1 MNAVS
6 EEQQAVIDVVA
17 QGRNVVVDACAGS
30 GKSTTILSTAQQQSH
45 KKFLLITYNK
55 SLRKEIQEKVK
66 ELSLQNVNVHTYHSL
81 AVAIY
86 DAEAHVDKVMRL
98 LVQKNQSPNRLI
110 STDVVVLDEVQDMTF
125 LYFRLIVK
133 YINDLK
139 TPVQL
144 MILGDYMQGL
154 YEFKGADIRFL
165 TKASDIW
172 SPYSLL
178 KTSEFTSCSLHTSY
192 RVTKSMADFVNQV
205 LLGDER
211 LQAVREGD
219 PVCYIRRRIHEL
231 ERFVVTTIRALL
243 TEGAQPSDFFVL
255 GGSVKG
261 PNSLI
266 RRIENALVDANIP
279 CHVPMMEN
287 AENMEEDVIKGKIVF
302 SSFHTSKGRQR
313 PYVFVVGFDHSYFKT
328 IARTMDPLT
337 CPNTLYVATTRASS
351 RLFLLESDE
360 WASDRPLKFLRMS
373 HNEMRSQSF
382 IDFRGIPRSRFEEE
396 SERINRDPDELP
408 CHKVT
413 PTDLTKFV
421 SESVLEEITPLLDA
435 LFVKESG
442 DDSSII
448 ALPSTVKTTAGFF
461 EDVSDLNGIAIPSI
475 LYDYITALYDTGDEP
490 PTGILYQMIR
500 ENLSQTKPNKHLF
513 LKNQP
518 LVPICENIGDY
529 LFMANVFEAAQE
541 KLYFKLKQI
550 GRDEYTWLT
559 PTLLVE
565 CKRRMLSILK
575 KEINKG
581 PPKMEFSIITY
592 DDDAANAKLNRCLS
606 PHLKDIFA
614 FSARIDLLTR
624 KTLWELKCTSEITAE
639 HMIQTVIYAWIM
651 RIAHPSLSQKV
662 KIFNIKTGHVL
673 RLDATNEQLTTIVVA
688 LLKGKYERT
697 PPSSEEDF
705 LGECH
710 KTIHSQ
716 PNQEEP
722 SSTFVT

>member
-1 MNAVS
+1 
-6 EEQQAVIDVVA
+6 
-17 QGRNVVVDACAGS
+17 
-30 GKSTTILSTAQQQSH
+30 
-45 KKFLLITYNK
+45 
-55 SLRKEIQEKVK
+55 
-66 ELSLQNVNVHTYHSL
+66 
-81 AVAIY
+81 
-86 DAEAHVDKVMRL
+86 
-98 LVQKNQSPNRLI
+98 
-110 STDVVVLDEVQDMTF
+110 
-125 LYFRLIVK
+125 
-133 YINDLK
+133 
-139 TPVQL
+139 
-144 MILGDYMQGL
+144 
-154 YEFKGADIRFL
+154 
-165 TKASDIW
+165 
-172 SPYSLL
+172 
-178 KTSEFTSCSLHTSY
+178 
-192 RVTKSMADFVNQV
+192 
-205 LLGDER
+205 
-211 LQAVREGD
+211 
-219 PVCYIRRRIHEL
+219 
-231 ERFVVTTIRALL
+231 
-243 TEGAQPSDFFVL
+243 
-255 GGSVKG
+255 
-261 PNSLI
+261 
-266 RRIENALVDANIP
+266 
-279 CHVPMMEN
+279 
-287 AENMEEDVIKGKIVF
+287 
-302 SSFHTSKGRQR
+302 
-313 PYVFVVGFDHSYFKT
+313 
-328 IARTMDPLT
+328 MDPLT

-373 HNEMRSQSF
+373 HNEMRTQSF

-461 EDVSDLNGIAIPSI
+461 EDVSDLNGIAIPAI

-500 ENLSQTKPNKHLF
+500 ENLAQTKPNKHLF

-550 GRDEYTWLT
+550 SRDEYTWLT
-559 PTLLVE
+559 PALLSE
-565 CKRRMLSILK
+565 CKRRMLSVLK
-575 KEINKG
+575 KEIHKG
-581 PPKMEFSIITY
+581 PPKMEFPIITY

-606 PHLKDIFA
+606 PHMKDIFA

-639 HMIQTVIYAWIM
+639 HMIQTAIYAWIM
-651 RIAHPSLSQKV
+651 RIAYPSLSQQV

-688 LLKGKYERT
+688 LLKGKYEKS

-710 KTIHSQ
+710 KTISSH
-716 PNQEEP
+716 PIQEEP